1 MSWPD
6 ALIQPYSGHESRQSL
21 EIYSRLALVGAQQHY
36 GEAITRVPCRT
47 TATLRAGPH
56 SGELGLVEDVV
67 EAARRRAARAPGGRL
82 DPPLTLM
89 LDEAANIAPLPSLP
103 SLLSDGGG
111 TGLTTLAV
119 LQSLAQARAR
129 WGHEQARSMWDA
141 ATVKIVL
148 GGLADI
154 DDLEDISRLAG
165 EYDETSTTR
174 TSSTTGGS
182 RSTSFR
188 RARVLPV
195 EELRTLPFGW
205 ALLLHRTLRPVRLQM
220 TPWWS
225 RPDAEHVSAGIAI
238 AEARTGEPKLR
249 RPPPADSGLPSPQ
262 VRPRTC
268 PR

>member
-6 ALIQPYSGHESRQSL
+6 ALIQPYNGHESRQSL

-36 GEAITRVPCRT
+36 GEAITPVPCRT

-141 ATVKIVL
+141 AP
-148 GGLADI
+148 
-154 DDLEDISRLAG
+154 
-165 EYDETSTTR
+165 
-174 TSSTTGGS
+174 S
-182 RSTSFR
+182 RSC
-188 RARVLPV
+188 
-195 EELRTLPFGW
+195 
-205 ALLLHRTLRPVRLQM
+205 
-220 TPWWS
+220 
-225 RPDAEHVSAGIAI
+225 SAGSPTPPREINSQGVAPTTLNSPYLAT
-238 AEARTGEPKLR
+238 AEAGSPFFLR
-249 RPPPADSGLPSPQ
+249 I
-262 VRPRTC
+262 
-268 PR
+268 